1 MRRLGLLCL
10 VFAVTAAPVWARHGT
25 AGCGTTATTPA
36 EVLFLHRQAER
47 ARAARPRP
55 LAAATASTN
64 RDIGNLA
71 IIENR
76 DGVVETLNQFD
87 LDHATLTF
95 TPVSGGTPGY
105 RYAYSGPGYDGSAAT
120 QGSLVAALGDDDA
133 RQFTLP
139 FAFPFYGAAYRQVY
153 LNSDGNLTF
162 TAAEFASTSRSL
174 GRMTG
179 GPPRIA
185 PLFDDLDPSQPSGS
199 VRFYADASHVVFSWV
214 NVPEWAQ
221 YGLGAPQTFQVR
233 LYADGSIQFSYSGVS
248 PTSAVVG
255 IAPGS
260 DQPGTSVVS
269 FLNDASAEYPA
280 AVAETFG
287 STPEIDI
294 VTVAQKFYE
303 THEDAY
309 DYLVIYNNMEIAAMT
324 GAVAYETTVRSS
336 GIGYSVAPADYG
348 PQYGSAARLRS
359 VMNMGMLDNYPLD
372 VTAVV
377 PLRAAAQDTPLTV
390 LGHESGHLFL
400 AYASIPDPND
410 PTAKPMLG
418 YGGVHW
424 SFVFNSEASLDEG
437 EQINDLGGGSFITGT
452 VTQGFAPLDRYLMG
466 FAPSSDVPDTFV
478 VLNPSASPLG
488 HPQSG
493 YFFTGTKFPIS
504 VNDVIQAVGRRTPD
518 YTVAQ
523 HRFRFGFVLV
533 VPEGAQ
539 DSAIAPN
546 VQQVETYRQQFVAAY
561 TKFSNNLGAA
571 DTTLNR
577 SVRLSLFPAA
587 GVVAGGSASA
597 TISLQ
602 TPPTADLA
610 VKLAGLAGFAQA
622 PAQVTI
628 AAGATSTS
636 FTVSG
641 IKAGVEELLA
651 TPADASYEVAYARV
665 QVAAP
670 SQVTLG
676 AVSGDNQVSTSAG
689 PLPAPVV
696 VRVSDAN
703 GLPYPGARILAVA
716 AGGSVTPAIA
726 TADASGQASFQ
737 WTPGAG
743 SVNQLNFSLEA
754 APAVTLTL
762 KAGSAVPVISGLV
775 NAASYVAGVAPGSLA
790 TLFGVNLSS
799 ASVLLNGADVQSS
812 YASDT
817 QVNIYVPAGT
827 PVGAGVVTVNAPSGL
842 QVSSKINLVAVQPG
856 IFSGAVVHAGTL
868 VSALTTPV
876 HAGDY
881 IEIYCTG
888 LGPTRSSGGLS
899 VTTVTPAVY
908 LGATA
913 VTPSYSGLA
922 PGFVGLYQ
930 VDVEIP
936 AGLPT
941 GTLPLVITSGNTYSN
956 EVKIAVQ

>member
-1 MRRLGLLCL
+1 
-10 VFAVTAAPVWARHGT
+10 VK
-25 AGCGTTATTPA
+25 
-36 EVLFLHRQAER
+36 
-47 ARAARPRP
+47 
-55 LAAATASTN
+55 LAAA
-64 RDIGNLA
+64 
-71 IIENR
+71 
-76 DGVVETLNQFD
+76 
-87 LDHATLTF
+87 
-95 TPVSGGTPGY
+95 
-105 RYAYSGPGYDGSAAT
+105 
-120 QGSLVAALGDDDA
+120 
-133 RQFTLP
+133 
-139 FAFPFYGAAYRQVY
+139 
-153 LNSDGNLTF
+153 
-162 TAAEFASTSRSL
+162 
-174 GRMTG
+174 
-179 GPPRIA
+179 
-185 PLFDDLDPSQPSGS
+185 
-199 VRFYADASHVVFSWV
+199 
-214 NVPEWAQ
+214 
-221 YGLGAPQTFQVR
+221 
-233 LYADGSIQFSYSGVS
+233 
-248 PTSAVVG
+248 
-255 IAPGS
+255 
-260 DQPGTSVVS
+260 
-269 FLNDASAEYPA
+269 
-280 AVAETFG
+280 
-287 STPEIDI
+287 
-294 VTVAQKFYE
+294 
-303 THEDAY
+303 
-309 DYLVIYNNMEIAAMT
+309 
-324 GAVAYETTVRSS
+324 
-336 GIGYSVAPADYG
+336 
-348 PQYGSAARLRS
+348 
-359 VMNMGMLDNYPLD
+359 
-372 VTAVV
+372 
-377 PLRAAAQDTPLTV
+377 
-390 LGHESGHLFL
+390 
-400 AYASIPDPND
+400 
-410 PTAKPMLG
+410 
-418 YGGVHW
+418 
-424 SFVFNSEASLDEG
+424 
-437 EQINDLGGGSFITGT
+437 
-452 VTQGFAPLDRYLMG
+452 
-466 FAPSSDVPDTFV
+466 
-478 VLNPSASPLG
+478 
-488 HPQSG
+488 
-493 YFFTGTKFPIS
+493 
-504 VNDVIQAVGRRTPD
+504 
-518 YTVAQ
+518 
-523 HRFRFGFVLV
+523 
-533 VPEGAQ
+533 
-539 DSAIAPN
+539 
-546 VQQVETYRQQFVAAY
+546 
-561 TKFSNNLGAA
+561 
-571 DTTLNR
+571 
-577 SVRLSLFPAA
+577 
-587 GVVAGGSASA
+587 
-597 TISLQ
+597 
-602 TPPTADLA
+602 
-610 VKLAGLAGFAQA
+610 AGFAQA

-628 AAGATSTS
+628 AAGATSAS

-703 GLPYPGARILAVA
+703 GLPYPGARILAAA

-799 ASVLLNGADVQSS
+799 ARVLLNGADVQSS

-817 QVNIYVPAGT
+817 QVNFYVPAGT

-842 QVSSKINLVAVQPG
+842 QVSSKINLAAVQPG

-888 LGPTRSSGGLS
+888 LGPTRSSDGLS
-899 VTTVTPAVY
+899 VTSVTPTVY